1 MIDWT
6 ILSRKFE
13 RLGAAR
19 KFEVLALKYVSD
31 IYSEYTWIPTQTTV
45 DENKDAH
52 LGKGTEFDVWEEA
65 KFKGKNYKIRRQDLD
80 TTILSGLL
88 QGNVRMIV
96 FVSNAL
102 VPEHLYSRADVTAKM
117 KGIEITYVLD
127 AQLESWLINHPDVY
141 KDIFEEEITIKAS
154 SCPTQEVHDVFVYDT
169 TSTEFKSLSENTE
182 LIVGEKYILSLAISS
197 SVENSI
203 ADVSFVS
210 STAPFSILESPA
222 FSRPNGII
230 LKKGMNVVELLVAA
244 IAEYNNRVSVKI
256 NIDGKPYFGITQHLL
271 IQGNNN
277 LRIVYSKQIE
287 ILHRIKSFVSSNNTT
302 NSAFVFTI
310 FAESGMGKSY
320 ILNSIYLD
328 YLFKRDIAC
337 IDFEMAAINNSNYQ
351 LLCKVLLYL
360 NFGNIFLYSDINN
373 EDDRNRLKIMVGG
386 AKLNNCLSKQDLLNL
401 VDGCYDI
408 TVAMTII
415 KHLVLK
421 CRRNKNYTIVSTV
434 NGKIS
439 KLLLLDDIQYLND
452 LQYEVISIICNQCE
466 KLNKRITLILSGTK
480 DKFESLAQEQAFK
493 NLSVNSFCLE
503 GLTPL
508 DKFSSIKNIIC
519 EVEDNDLDIINS
531 IIPNSPLLAHEVI
544 CNIKMM
550 DSTSNLFQ
558 LIENYNYGIEGNA
571 IFQNKFI
578 SLKKQEIELLDIIYM
593 FKLGIYFGDIIT
605 YYNSKALNIKPS
617 IEKLEKSRLIIKKEG
632 KVKPYH
638 DYCTTSYLKYRNN
651 KMFNGKTAAFLEFL
665 LKHNGIDEN
674 LAISNLI
681 KCGKRYY
688 TEYKKRIDNIILSSI
703 HSTNFGIA
711 LYYCEY
717 YYNYLINRNSNSYS
731 KEELYLL
738 YLYADCL
745 VHCGKNDE
753 AEKQFEWLCEISNPN
768 TIEYIEA
775 KASLLNQWFW
785 HLKIDRLIAD
795 SCILQVQTEKL
806 LSSDLDAE
814 DYIRISKAE
823 ETYHNRRMVTQLL
836 LDQYDDAYFT
846 YKNRIIDTCQKLDR
860 MNFRK
865 ESATIIMD
873 YARGISYHNPQKAYK
888 IMNVAKNFFNDNFY
902 AQYRRA
908 LLCNIDFI
916 VLSCINKREWKE
928 EEFEKLLISLKNEKF
943 YFEYFKAILKYY
955 ACKIIDES
963 KMLEA
968 SKINNYKTTT
978 VQNFYNEIHKCM
990 IEINNTPEYREK
1002 YLYNVLI
1009 AYVHILNKQFD
1020 KAESCLNQACEFI
1033 SKAGSSYLRSINHNM
1048 DNMYSIKSINW
1059 CLENKELNPNCYY
1072 LDPRFW

>member
-6 ILSRKFE
+6 ILSRKFK
-13 RLGAAR
+13 RLGAAN

-31 IYSEYTWIPTQTTV
+31 VYSEYTWIPTQTTV

-52 LGKGTEFDVWEEA
+52 LGKGTEFDIWEEA

-141 KDIFEEEITIKAS
+141 NDIFEEKITIKES
-154 SCPTQEVHDVFVYDT
+154 SCPTQEVHKVFIFDT
-169 TSTEFKSLSENTE
+169 ISTEFKSLSENTE
-182 LIVGEKYILSLAISS
+182 LIVGEKYILSLTISS
-197 SVENSI
+197 SVENSV
-203 ADVSFVS
+203 ADVALNN
-210 STAPFSILESPA
+210 TAPFRILKSPA
-222 FSRPNGII
+222 FSCSNGIV
-230 LKKGMNVVELLVAA
+230 LTKGMNVVELLVEA
-244 IAEYNNRVSVKI
+244 ISEYNNRVSVRI

-277 LRIVYSKQIE
+277 LQIVYSKQIE
-287 ILHRIKSFVSSNNTT
+287 ILHRIKSFVNSNNTT

-328 YLFKRDIAC
+328 YLFKRDIVS
-337 IDFEMAAINNSNYQ
+337 IDFEMVAINNSNYQ

-373 EDDRNRLKIMVGG
+373 EEDRNKLKVMVEG
-386 AKLNNCLSKQDLLNL
+386 AKLNNCLLKQDLQNL

-408 TVAMTII
+408 AIAMNII

-421 CRRNKNYTIVSTV
+421 CRRNNDYTIVSV
-434 NGKIS
+434 ANGKTS

-452 LQYEVISIICNQCE
+452 LQYELISIICNQCE

-480 DKFESLAQEQAFK
+480 DKFETLAQEQAFK
-493 NLSVNSFCLE
+493 NLSVNLFCLE
-503 GLTPL
+503 GLTPF
-508 DKFSSIKNIIC
+508 DKFASIKNIIC
-519 EVEDNDLDIINS
+519 EVEDSDLDIIDS

-544 CNIKMM
+544 CNLKMM
-550 DSTSNLFQ
+550 DSTSNLLQ
-558 LIENYNYGIEGNA
+558 LIENYNNGIEGNA

-605 YYNSKALNIKPS
+605 YFNSKTINIKPS

-638 DYCTTSYLKYRNN
+638 DYCTASYLKYRNN
-651 KMFNGKTAAFLEFL
+651 KMFNGKTADFLEFL

-674 LAISNLI
+674 LVISNLI

-688 TEYKKRIDNIILSSI
+688 KKYKKRIDNIILSSI
-703 HSTNFGIA
+703 HSSNFGTA

-717 YYNYLINRNSNSYS
+717 YYNYLINRSSNSYS

-753 AEKQFEWLCEISNPN
+753 AEKLFEWLCEISNPN

-795 SCILQVQTEKL
+795 SCILQAQTEKL
-806 LSSDLDAE
+806 LSSNLNAE

-823 ETYHNRRMVTQLL
+823 ETCHNRRMVTQLL

-846 YKNRIIDTCQKLDR
+846 YKNRIVDTCKRLDR
-860 MNFRK
+860 MSFRK

-888 IMNVAKNFFNDNFY
+888 IMNVAKKFFNDNFY
-902 AQYRRA
+902 VQYRRA

-916 VLSCINKREWKE
+916 VLSCINNIKWKE
-928 EEFEKLLISLKNEKF
+928 EKFQELLISLKKEKF

-963 KMLEA
+963 KLLEA
-968 SKINNYKTTT
+968 SRINNYKTTT

-1002 YLYNVLI
+1002 YLYNILI

-1020 KAESCLNQACEFI
+1020 KAKDCLNQAYEFI
-1033 SKAGSSYLRSINHNM
+1033 SKAGSSYLRSINHNI
-1048 DNMYSIKSINW
+1048 DNIYSIKSINW
-1059 CLENKELNPNCYY
+1059 CLEDTELNSNCYY
-1072 LDPRFW
+1072 LDSRFW